1 MPFSFLVESKIQSV
15 ENQVRTNVALYLKTN
30 VQPGQSVFSESSGYI
45 GYYSEVKLYDYPGL
59 TSKVSVRALQAL
71 PPAHRQIPDLVAA
84 LQPDWL
90 VMRPWELDSLRQEF
104 PDVAAE
110 YQIEKVF
117 EMPGIPDGDLNV
129 QGAAGVA
136 FGGLVVADTDMKF
149 TVLKRLT
156 P

>member
-1 MPFSFLVESKIQSV
+1 
-15 ENQVRTNVALYLKTN
+15 
-30 VQPGQSVFSESSGYI
+30 
-45 GYYSEVKLYDYPGL
+45 
-59 TSKVSVRALQAL
+59 L